1 MIWVCRIASS
11 CRLPLSASLSRLP
24 TEQSIFSG
32 KREIHGVDKF
42 QKIDYNINIVLF
54 RCLKNIR
61 GRESMSEKYDEIKA
75 YLKEEALKP
84 ASRLR
89 MPTIAELMRRF
100 RASQS
105 PVSRAVH
112 DLEKEGIL
120 LCRRGTGIVSCAGS
134 APYEVRPAREKD
146 RHANVVIF
154 SVDYFASPVWQME
167 HTLNAYARQLGF
179 TARNYRVQRNSDRNA
194 LIREIAGMDELKG
207 VVLISTADRLEES
220 LLQELGTLPCPVVI
234 LDSYFTYEDL
244 PANIHLLLPDAEANG
259 RLCVRCFR
267 EKHHRRIGFL
277 RAIPDGTIPQKMIEA
292 AFEEAKQSDMEL
304 SLFSRPVKSWE
315 SSRDAGRKVTLSFL
329 EEIRDRKLTGLIY
342 IGANGA
348 FAGRRV
354 LWEQKIRVPDEIG
367 ILAHGDDFMLADA
380 TPAISCTRTDFTAM
394 SRDALDMIA
403 ANTPQ
408 PKEKY
413 YPAVLIERESIVT
426 PQTEN

>member
-1 MIWVCRIASS
+1 
-11 CRLPLSASLSRLP
+11 
-24 TEQSIFSG
+24 
-32 KREIHGVDKF
+32 
-42 QKIDYNINIVLF
+42 
-54 RCLKNIR
+54 
-61 GRESMSEKYDEIKA
+61 MSEKYDEIKA

-134 APYEVRPAREKD
+134 TPYEVRPAKKKD

-194 LIREIAGMDELKG
+194 LVQEIAGMEALKG

-220 LLQELGTLPCPVVI
+220 LLQQLGTLPCPVVI
-234 LDSYFTYEDL
+234 LDSYFTYDNL

-259 RLCVRCFR
+259 RLCVRHFR

-277 RAIPDGTIPQKMIEA
+277 RAVPDGTIPQKMIEA
-292 AFEEAKQSDMEL
+292 AFEEAEQSGMEL

-329 EEIRDRKLTGLIY
+329 EEIRNRKLTGLIY

-348 FAGRRV
+348 FAGQRV

-380 TPAISCTRTDFTAM
+380 TPSISCTRTDFTAM

-403 ANTPQ
+403 ADPPHPQ
-408 PKEKY
+408 EKY
-413 YPAVLIERESIVT
+413 YPASLIERESIVT